1 MTGPTEGVLL
11 RAVLFGGAVL
21 LAAGGLLHL
30 ADLAVRGNAAWG
42 FTGAV
47 GAVWSGVLVVDALRS
62 GRVGLDAIAVIAIVG
77 ALLVGELFAAALI
90 TLMLATGRLLEARA
104 AGRARAE
111 LSALVA
117 RAPVDARRYA
127 DGGVEVV
134 PLDAVRPGD
143 LLLVRSGEVVPVDGR
158 VERDAA
164 VLDESA
170 LTGKAAPV
178 TRTVRSGVV
187 DAGGPF
193 DLRATTTAAESTYA
207 GIVRLV
213 EQASAESAPF
223 VRLAERYAAWFLP
236 LSLALAGLGRVR

>member
-62 GRVGLDAIAVIAIVG
+62 GRVGVDAIAVIAIVG

-117 RAPVDARRYA
+117 RAPVDARA
-127 DGGVEVV
+127 
-134 PLDAVRPGD
+134 
-143 LLLVRSGEVVPVDGR
+143 
-158 VERDAA
+158 
-164 VLDESA
+164 
-170 LTGKAAPV
+170 
-178 TRTVRSGVV
+178 TRTAASRWCRWTLS
-187 DAGGPF
+187 APATCYSFGP
-193 DLRATTTAAESTYA
+193 
-207 GIVRLV
+207 VRLC
-213 EQASAESAPF
+213 
-223 VRLAERYAAWFLP
+223 P
-236 LSLALAGLGRVR
+236 LTVG